1 MIQPC
6 DECDQAAVRL
16 HHGFALSCERC
27 KARAFARSPQF
38 HQALIGGSNGAYKA
52 LLQRL
57 QLRHVDVVSAA
68 RSDLVCAPLLA
79 RLPKPAARTRAAEPE
94 LMF

>member
-1 MIQPC
+1 MEPC
-6 DECDQAAVRL
+6 NECDRAAVRL
-16 HHGFALSCERC
+16 HHSFALSCERC
-27 KARAFARSPQF
+27 SARAIARSPQF
-38 HQALIGGSNGAYKA
+38 HLALTGGANGTYKA

-57 QLRHVDVVSAA
+57 QLRHADVLSAA

-79 RLPKPAARTRAAEPE
+79 LLPKHAPRGRAVEPE